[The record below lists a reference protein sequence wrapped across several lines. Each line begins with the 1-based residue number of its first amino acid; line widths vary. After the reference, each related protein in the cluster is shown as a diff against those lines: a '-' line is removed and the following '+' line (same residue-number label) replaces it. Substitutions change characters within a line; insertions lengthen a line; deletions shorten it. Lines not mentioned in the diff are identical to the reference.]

1 MACKDAHKDCILQVY
16 QEHAKELSEAGDE
29 ESRLHALHKW
39 IQAAEQ
45 SGDQAALAQAHMQM
59 GLAHQQQV
67 CSSRCKASDLVLCL
81 GVRMDYISVH
91 AMQQQGETCNMPNCC
106 VTQPAATFLQA

>member
-67 CSSRCKASDLVLCL
+67 CSSRCKASGPMLGSAHVL
-81 GVRMDYISVH
+81 YICACH
-91 AMQQQGETCNMPNCC
+91 AAARRTCNMPNCC
-106 VTQPAATFLQA
+106 VTQPAATFLHA